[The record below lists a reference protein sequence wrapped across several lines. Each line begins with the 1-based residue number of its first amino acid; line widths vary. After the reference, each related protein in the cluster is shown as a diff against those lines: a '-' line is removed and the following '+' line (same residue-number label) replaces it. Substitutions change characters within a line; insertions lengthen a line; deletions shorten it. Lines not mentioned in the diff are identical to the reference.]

1 MEIKYISLKVIIDTI
16 KMSPLYDGLKFDS
29 AIIWANRVIN
39 KLEIP
44 EMFIDKVAKVIIE
57 NYRGTLPYDYTSI
70 VKCDI
75 IDNIGDTKFRK
86 AMKTSSDPF
95 LKTYN
100 NKNLDWQNKTN
111 VSLDYR
117 IEGDYI
123 YTGLESGTLEV
134 AYRALPV
141 DSDNYIM
148 IPDNAF
154 IISAVEEF
162 IKMKYLEILVE
173 NGEDVRNIYENKKQ
187 DYAWAIGQA
196 QSQRHMENL
205 DKLESATN
213 ALSRLILLR
222 NVHETDYRY
231 STQKEQRRF

>member
-1 MEIKYISLKVIIDTI
+1 MEVKYISLKVIIDTI

-44 EMFIDKVAKVIIE
+44 EMFIDKVAKVYIE
-57 NYRGTLPYDYTSI
+57 NYRGILPYDYTSI
-70 VKCDI
+70 IKCDI
-75 IDNIGDTKFRK
+75 IDNLGNTKFRK
-86 AMKTSSDPF
+86 GMKTSSDPF

-100 NKNLDWQNKTN
+100 EKNLDWQNKTN

-123 YTGLESGTLEV
+123 YTGLESGILEI
-134 AYRALPV
+134 AYRALPL

-148 IPDNAF
+148 IPDNVF
-154 IISAVEEF
+154 IIGAVEEF

-173 NGEDVRNIYENKKQ
+173 MDQNYRNIYENKKQ

-196 QSQRHMENL
+196 QSQRQMENL
-205 DKLESATN
+205 DKDESVIN

-231 STQKEQRRF
+231 STQKEHRRF

>member
-1 MEIKYISLKVIIDTI
+1 MEVKYISLKVVIDTI
-16 KMSPLYDGLKFDS
+16 KMSPLYEGLKFDS
-29 AIIWANRVIN
+29 AIIWANRIIN

-44 EMFIDKVAKVIIE
+44 EMFIDKVVKVNIE

-70 VKCDI
+70 IKCDI
-75 IDNIGDTKFRK
+75 VDNMGSTEFRK
-86 AMKTSSDPF
+86 GMKTSSDPF
-95 LKTYN
+95 LKTYY
-100 NKNLDWQNKTN
+100 NKTLDWQNKTN
-111 VSLDYR
+111 VSIDYR

-123 YTGLESGTLEV
+123 YTGLESGVLEV
-134 AYRALPV
+134 AYRALPL

-154 IISAVEEF
+154 IINAVEEF
-162 IKMKYLEILVE
+162 IKLKYLEILVE
-173 NGEDVRNIYENKKQ
+173 NGEDVRNLYESKKQ

-196 QSQRHMENL
+196 QSQRQMENL
-205 DKLESATN
+205 DKDESVIN